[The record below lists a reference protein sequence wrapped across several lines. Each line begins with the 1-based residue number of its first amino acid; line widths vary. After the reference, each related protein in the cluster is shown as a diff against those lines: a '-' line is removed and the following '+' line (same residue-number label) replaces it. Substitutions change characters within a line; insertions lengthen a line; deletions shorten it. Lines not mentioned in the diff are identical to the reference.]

1 MTERNCCKGVVYV
14 VETAMGAIKTYVVLS
29 SKGKNFIPCEDTY
42 NDEQS
47 VMYTIMVI
55 LEKEGL
61 PAGAGGMCGPIM
73 ASTIDVLVDSY
84 DLQPMLVREYEESE
98 TILEVV
104 DTVSAK

>member
-14 VETAMGAIKTYVVLS
+14 VETAMGAIKTYVLS

-61 PAGAGGMCGPIM
+61 PASAGGMCGPIM

-84 DLQPMLVREYEESE
+84 DLQPMLVREYEKPED
-98 TILEVV
+98 IIEVV
-104 DTVSAK
+104 DTVAVK